1 MRALVD
7 TTHLK
12 NVDVVGQSELLSNST
27 IDPLQ
32 MSDLAF
38 ANVDKLLPEPIQTFT
53 LWQTY
58 LERVNPL
65 TKIVHVPTVQPL
77 IMQATTDWVGLAL
90 PHQALLFSIFAMVV
104 VSLDD
109 KETVQLLR
117 AAREKAMQIFNAGT
131 TAALSRS
138 NFIQNYDMTTIQAVL
153 IHLASVTSHV
163 NAATPCHCPEVYS

>member
-12 NVDVVGQSELLSNST
+12 NVNVFGQSELLSNST

-32 MSDLAF
+32 MSDLVF
-38 ANVDKLLPEPIQTFT
+38 ANVDKLLPEPIQIFT

-77 IMQATTDWVGLAL
+77 IMQATTDWVGLTL
-90 PHQALLFSIFAMVV
+90 PHQALLFSIFAMAVF
-104 VSLDD
+104 SLDD
-109 KETVQLLR
+109 KEAVQLLGV
-117 AAREKAMQIFNAGT
+117 AREKAMQDFNAGT
-131 TAALSRS
+131 KVALSQS
-138 NFIQNYDMTTIQAVL
+138 NFIQNYGTATIQAFL
-153 IHLASVTSHV
+153 IHLVSVI
-163 NAATPCHCPEVYS
+163 NAATLCHCPKVYN